1 MELPAGNGTSSEDA
15 RKKRVCAQVDQ
26 KEEEEK
32 PKKVRVQSSASRNM
46 SPTRRLVVR
55 DSSTA
60 ARQDLPSKAAA
71 TSREIAASGKSES
84 PSTTTAT
91 TTTTTTATSLM
102 MEGKNHY
109 QVWDLES
116 ALLYLVRVEGAREY
130 ITNDKSTWVTFRA
143 GHAGDASTIASLYR
157 QSKRRN
163 MQENSP
169 ELETAQ
175 IIDNNSAAEEESSVS
190 SMLEV
195 WLADGMG
202 DEDTPPSVYSLL
214 AHVHTGTTIQDPS
227 PAASESSTPPPTI
240 TPTLGAVS
248 LLTLAWADGE
258 RILRVEW
265 MHVDPSLPPEVSLT
279 LEKRLW
285 LRLSS
290 LSLMTACQLLTVDEQ
305 HTSPADASEEVS
317 KPLPPSAE

>member
-1 MELPAGNGTSSEDA
+1 
-15 RKKRVCAQVDQ
+15 
-26 KEEEEK
+26 
-32 PKKVRVQSSASRNM
+32 
-46 SPTRRLVVR
+46 
-55 DSSTA
+55 
-60 ARQDLPSKAAA
+60 
-71 TSREIAASGKSES
+71 
-84 PSTTTAT
+84 
-91 TTTTTTATSLM
+91 
-102 MEGKNHY
+102 
-109 QVWDLES
+109 VWDLES
-116 ALLYLVRVEGAREY
+116 ALLYLVRVEGAKEY

-175 IIDNNSAAEEESSVS
+175 IDNNSEEESSVS

-227 PAASESSTPPPTI
+227 PAASESSTTPT
-240 TPTLGAVS
+240 TTATTTTLGAVS
-248 LLTLAWADGE
+248 LLTLAWTDGE

-265 MHVDPSLPPEVSLT
+265 MHVDPSLSPEVTST

-285 LRLSS
+285 LRMSS
-290 LSLMTACQLLTVDEQ
+290 LSWMTACQLLTVDEQ

>member
-1 MELPAGNGTSSEDA
+1 
-15 RKKRVCAQVDQ
+15 
-26 KEEEEK
+26 
-32 PKKVRVQSSASRNM
+32 
-46 SPTRRLVVR
+46 
-55 DSSTA
+55 
-60 ARQDLPSKAAA
+60 
-71 TSREIAASGKSES
+71 
-84 PSTTTAT
+84 
-91 TTTTTTATSLM
+91 M
-102 MEGKNHY
+102 MDGKNHH

-116 ALLYLVRVEGAREY
+116 ALLYLVRVEGAKEY
-130 ITNDKSTWVTFRA
+130 IANDKSAWVTFRA

-175 IIDNNSAAEEESSVS
+175 LDTNSEEESSVS

-214 AHVHTGTTIQDPS
+214 AHVHTGTTIDEPS
-227 PAASESSTPPPTI
+227 PTASESSSSKAVTTTSPSPSPSST
-240 TPTLGAVS
+240 TLGAVS

-265 MHVDPSLPPEVSLT
+265 MHVDPSLPPEVTST

-290 LSLMTACQLLTVDEQ
+290 LSWMTACQLLTVDEQ
-305 HTSPADASEEVS
+305 HTSPAGASEEVS